1 MTSLPASIE
10 AYLQEAGFSTTEILI
25 LKRLLVGH
33 AMTLRELA
41 AKTGKS
47 TGVLD
52 QATKKLAEKNI
63 LGKEHING
71 SPKYALASL
80 DAIQHWMQK
89 DMEQKKEILQRK
101 KKDFDAFLSTV
112 TQTKE
117 RPEMQ
122 YFEGI
127 DGLQKAF
134 TKLLEKNESEW
145 LHCIPAVVKE
155 EEDPLQEFRVNLFRE
170 RRKSKT
176 FMRSI
181 TQNIPL
187 GLRYKHRDIFEYR
200 DTRLVSAEQFPVSFE
215 EFIVGDTVA
224 CFDMPNKKA
233 SFIQYPELAA
243 SQRHMFEM
251 LWCLAEEGVTEE
263 ECKIVA
269 TQTHIAKEPDIETK
283 VASGLR
289 EFFILRK
296 NIVLIASIA
305 LVVGTLSFRIF

>member
-10 AYLQEAGFSTTEILI
+10 TYLQEAGFSITEILI
-25 LKRLLVGH
+25 LKRLLEGR

-80 DAIQHWMQK
+80 DAIQYWMQK
-89 DMEQKKEILQRK
+89 DMEQKKEILRRK

-112 TQTKE
+112 THTKD

-127 DGLQKAF
+127 EGIQKAF
-134 TKLLEKNESEW
+134 TKLLEKKESEW
-145 LHCIPAVVKE
+145 LHFIPALTKE
-155 EEDPLQEFRVNLFRE
+155 EDDPLQEFRVNVFRE
-170 RRKSKT
+170 RRKNKT

-181 TQNIPL
+181 SQNIPL
-187 GLRYKHRDIFEYR
+187 GHRYKHRDIFEYR
-200 DTRLVSAEQFPVSFE
+200 DTRLVSSEQFPVCFE

-224 CFDMPNKKA
+224 CFDMPNQKA

-263 ECKIVA
+263 ECTVVA
-269 TQTHIAKEPDIETK
+269 AQTHPAKEPDIETR
-283 VASGLR
+283 VLSGLR
-289 EFFILRK
+289 ECIIFRK
-296 NIVLIASIA
+296 NIVLIASIV
-305 LVVGTLSFRIF
+305 LLIGTLSFRIF

>member
-1 MTSLPASIE
+1 
-10 AYLQEAGFSTTEILI
+10 
-25 LKRLLVGH
+25 
-33 AMTLRELA
+33 MTLRELA

-52 QATKKLAEKNI
+52 QATKKLSEKNI
-63 LGKEHING
+63 LEKEHING
-71 SPKYALASL
+71 SSKYALASL
-80 DAIQHWMQK
+80 DAIQYWMQK
-89 DMEQKKEILQRK
+89 DMEQKKEILRRK

-112 TQTKE
+112 AHAKD

-122 YFEGI
+122 YFEGTE
-127 DGLQKAF
+127 GLQKAF
-134 TKLLEKNESEW
+134 AKLLGKKESEW
-145 LHCIPAVVKE
+145 LHFIPAQRKE

-170 RRKSKT
+170 RRKNKI

-181 TQNIPL
+181 SQNSAL
-187 GLRYKHRDIFEYR
+187 GNRYKHRDIFEYR
-200 DTRLVSAEQFPVSFE
+200 NTRLVSVEQFPVSFE

-224 CFDMPNKKA
+224 CFDMQNMKA

-263 ECKIVA
+263 ECTVVA
-269 TQTHIAKEPDIETK
+269 MQSHPAQEPGMETK

-289 EFFILRK
+289 EFFMRM
-296 NIVLIASIA
+296 
-305 LVVGTLSFRIF
+305 F